1 MARSFRRA
9 PSLAGMWFPAV
20 LIVLLLLALPGVVFL
35 ALHLFGKESALNGW
49 LKDHFGVTYH
59 LATPWWTAVALLL
72 VPLLLILLYFLK
84 LKRTPLQVPSTFL
97 WRKSIEDLQ
106 VNSLFQ
112 WLRDN
117 MLLLVQLL
125 IVLLLIYSV
134 LSLQVH
140 GNISAGKHY
149 ILLID
154 SSASMAVAD
163 VGKSR
168 LEAAKDEALRE
179 IDAHNEGDMGMVL
192 AFNSRASIL
201 QPYTSDRALMRAAV
215 AKITQTQRPTRI
227 DEALQLADSLAN
239 PLRSTDDA
247 AVRPANEDPA
257 QARTYVAAEGIAA
270 EVHLFSD
277 GRFPDVSSFAAG
289 NLDLNYH
296 RIGKAGAENVDN
308 IGLGNLN
315 AARDEQDPSKL
326 QVFARLL
333 NFRSEPATVKVEIE
347 WRVPGRDDFN
357 LLDKTVTMAGRK
369 LGGSDR
375 RDAGPTARLDRRDA
389 GPTTKQDRRDAGPN
403 TNQDRRD
410 AGPNTKQD
418 RRDAGPNTNQD
429 RRDAGPNT
437 TQDRRDA
444 GPNTEEA
451 NSDEPG
457 EGSVLFSL
465 GGVDDSVNV
474 VIHARLREAH
484 DAFPLDDEAWLVVG
498 VVRKA
503 RVLIVTPGNE
513 ILHKFFDQEA
523 TAKVADVTYRTPADL
538 NDDAKYRGPARN
550 GEYDLVLF
558 DRCAPEKEEDMP
570 LGNTFFIARVPPPWR
585 RADMPPL
592 NEMQI
597 RNPTSNHPLMRN
609 LSALDEIAF
618 RDAFRFDLRAP
629 GVPPRT
635 PRLLETDRETAVLFV
650 LPRRAFQDVV
660 LAFPLIDDRG
670 EWGTTWN
677 RKLSFPVFLRNVLY
691 TLGNVADAAAE
702 ENVQPGQIK
711 TLRPDAAVKALD
723 VIAPS
728 RRRETITRGTAGDFS
743 YKNTDTVG
751 VYEAAWA
758 GGQRRFAVNLLDADE
773 SNIQPRDAVKIGE
786 QRLAAGQSRRQTY
799 DIWKWIAVAAL
810 VLLVLEWAVY
820 HRRVFF

>member
-1 MARSFRRA
+1 MARSFRRG
-9 PSLAGMWFPAV
+9 PGLAAMWFPAA
-20 LIVLLLLALPGVVFL
+20 LLVLLLLALPGVVFL
-35 ALHLFGKESALNGW
+35 ALHLFGKESVLNGW
-49 LKDHFGVTYH
+49 LKEHFGVTYH
-59 LATPWWTAVALLL
+59 LATPWWSGVALLL

-84 LKRTPLQVPSTFL
+84 LKRKPLQVPSTFL
-97 WRKSIEDLQ
+97 WRKSIEDLH

-117 MLLLVQLL
+117 VLLLVQML

-140 GNISAGKHY
+140 GNTSTGKHY

-154 SSASMAVAD
+154 NSASMAVAD

-179 IDAHNEGDMGMVL
+179 IDAHNEGDVGMVL

-201 QPYTSDRALMRAAV
+201 QPYTSDRALLRAAV

-239 PLRSTDDA
+239 PLRSTDDT

-270 EVHLFSD
+270 EIHLFSD
-277 GRFPDVSSFAAG
+277 GRFPEVSGFAAG

-296 RIGKAGAENVDN
+296 RIGKTGPENADN
-308 IGLGNLN
+308 VGLVTLN
-315 AARDEQDPSKL
+315 AVRDEQDPSKL
-326 QVFARLL
+326 QVFARVL
-333 NFRSEPATVKVEIE
+333 NFRREAGTVKVEVE
-347 WRVPGRDDFN
+347 WRVPGKEDFN
-357 LLDKTVTMAGRK
+357 LLDQTVTMAGRK
-369 LGGSDR
+369 VRPADPDKEDSGIDV
-375 RDAGPTARLDRRDA
+375 
-389 GPTTKQDRRDAGPN
+389 
-403 TNQDRRD
+403 
-410 AGPNTKQD
+410 
-418 RRDAGPNTNQD
+418 
-429 RRDAGPNT
+429 
-437 TQDRRDA
+437 
-444 GPNTEEA
+444 
-451 NSDEPG
+451 PG
-457 EGSVLFSL
+457 EGVAVFSL
-465 GGVDDSVNV
+465 GGVDDSANV
-474 VIHARLREAH
+474 VVHARLSDAH

-523 TAKVADVTYRTPADL
+523 TAKVAAVSYLTPADL
-538 NDDAKYRGPARN
+538 KEDAKYRSPARN
-550 GEYDLVLF
+550 GEYDLILF

-570 LGNTFFIARVPPPWR
+570 LGNTFFIDSVPPPWKR
-585 RADMPPL
+585 DAMPPL
-592 NEMQI
+592 KETQI
-597 RNPTSNHPLMRN
+597 RNPTSNHPLMRH
-609 LSALDEIAF
+609 LTALDEIAF
-618 RDAFRFDLRAP
+618 REAFRFDLRAP

-660 LAFPLIDDRG
+660 LTFPLIDDRG
-670 EWGTTWN
+670 WGTTWN
-677 RKLSFPVFLRNVLY
+677 RRLSFPVFLRNLLY

-711 TLRPDAAVKALD
+711 TLRPDAAVNALD

-728 RRRETITRGTAGDFS
+728 RTLPQFGGGQGGGRETLTRGSTGDFS
-743 YKNTDTVG
+743 YKNTDTIG
-751 VYEAAWA
+751 VYEASWA

-820 HRRVFF
+820 HRRVFY